1 MIAAL
6 ADAGYPTCKIHIE
19 RYQAAVFAK
28 AHEILKRT
36 DRLITEE
43 NGQETE
49 KRIREAN
56 EDLAA
61 MIRRESADVLGKVLY
76 ETSNRMRNCYARSD
90 A

>member
-1 MIAAL
+1 MNAYNAL
-6 ADAGYPTCKIHIE
+6 ASSYDRLTNDVD
-19 RYQAAVFAK
+19 YQAVIDF